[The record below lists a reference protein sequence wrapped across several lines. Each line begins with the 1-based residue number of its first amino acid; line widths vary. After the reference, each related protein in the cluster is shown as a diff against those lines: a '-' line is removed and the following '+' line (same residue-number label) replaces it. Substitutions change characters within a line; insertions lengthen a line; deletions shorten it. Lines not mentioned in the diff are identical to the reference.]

1 MRQSK
6 SSIQY
11 GINLKVQRPH
21 MMLTVPISE
30 ENKPSLVKDKI
41 SILSTYT
48 HTYTPPTHIHSI
60 NSARTGAE

>member
-48 HTYTPPTHIHSI
+48 HIHTHLPHIYTQ
-60 NSARTGAE
+60 